1 MTEKPPMPD
10 RQLTPATLD
19 DVRESLAFALR
30 YSRSGKRVADRDS
43 LMASAAAEHLIEALE
58 RSGFV
63 IMKRPP
69 APPHSAYTPTSGSSK
84 VPPKGVL

>member
-1 MTEKPPMPD
+1 MTD
-10 RQLTPATLD
+10 RQLTPATPD
-19 DVRESLAFALR
+19 DVRESLAYALR

-43 LMASAAAEHLIEALE
+43 VMASAAAEHLLEALE

-69 APPHSAYTPTSGSSK
+69 APAHTAHMPIHEGSRE
-84 VPPKGVL
+84 PPKGVS

>member
-1 MTEKPPMPD
+1 MTD
-10 RQLTPATLD
+10 RQLTPATPD
-19 DVRESLAFALR
+19 DVRESLAYALR

-43 LMASAAAEHLIEALE
+43 VMASAAAEHLMEALE

-69 APPHSAYTPTSGSSK
+69 APAHTAHMPAHDGAGK
-84 VPPKGVL
+84 PPKGVS